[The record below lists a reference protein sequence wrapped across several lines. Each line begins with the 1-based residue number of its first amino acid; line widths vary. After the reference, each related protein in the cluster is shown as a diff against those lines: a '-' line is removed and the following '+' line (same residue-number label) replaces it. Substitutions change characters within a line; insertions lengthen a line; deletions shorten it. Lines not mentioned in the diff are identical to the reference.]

1 MIQFGFL
8 TIDVLILLI
17 IFLGTFFIAYKK
29 SKKSV
34 ARFVLPFYVATLIYS
49 TLPFK
54 ATEAS
59 AKVMLFAITYIVLI
73 FLMKKSITAV
83 GGITGGRHFL
93 DSLLL
98 SFSAIFSVFI
108 AYQFIIPL
116 DKILKIN
123 FPFSAVILENIP
135 YYILISIPL
144 VLIFLSNQHRD

>member
-1 MIQFGFL
+1 MIQIGFL
-8 TIDVLILLI
+8 TIDIIILLV
-17 IFLGTFFIAYKK
+17 IFIGTFFVAFKK

-34 ARFVLPFYVATLIYS
+34 ARFIIPFYVTTLIYP
-49 TLPFK
+49 TLPFNV
-54 ATEAS
+54 TEAS
-59 AKVMLFAITYIVLI
+59 GKVMLFFGVYALLV

-83 GGITGGRHFL
+83 GGVTGGRHFL

-123 FPFSAVILENIP
+123 FPFSAIILENIP
-135 YYILISIPL
+135 YYALISIPL
-144 VLIFLSNQHRD
+144 VLIYISNGHRD

>member
-1 MIQFGFL
+1 MIQIGFL
-8 TIDVLILLI
+8 TVDLIILLV
-17 IFLGTFFIAYKK
+17 IFIGTFFIAFKK

-34 ARFVLPFYVATLIYS
+34 ARFIIPFYVATLIYP

-54 ATEAS
+54 VTEAS
-59 AKVMLFAITYIVLI
+59 GKVMLFFAIYALLV

-83 GGITGGRHFL
+83 GGVTGGRHFL

-123 FPFSAVILENIP
+123 FPFSAIILDNIP
-135 YYILISIPL
+135 YYVLISIPL
-144 VLIFLSNQHRD
+144 VLIYLSNQHRD